1 MVWENTVSIANIMEP
16 NPLIREAS
24 DVFSLKVLVSDKI
37 ELKVPKVQSELK
49 WAKVEVF
56 AFSQDHVK

>member
-1 MVWENTVSIANIMEP
+1 MEP

-49 WAKVEVF
+49 
-56 AFSQDHVK
+56 